1 MTDRPSDRSHQHH
14 TVPGAAPPAPR
25 QSRWRKRLGKWTGAV
40 SDIMRLAPPR
50 HRVLVVVG
58 SFVSSV
64 LDLIGLT
71 MMVPLIIAATDVQ
84 GPTKGIVVALQ
95 NILGGIG
102 LPFTPAAILTIII
115 VGLTLKALA
124 GVLVTRY
131 VNQVV
136 VKVTRDMR
144 IRMIRSLLGARWGYF
159 VRQPVGRLAFAI
171 GPEAEASGQSFEALT
186 TLIASC
192 LQVLVFVTIIALLS
206 WQLLAIAI
214 ASACVVGLWFGGLV
228 RQSRREA
235 KERRQE
241 ARQRTAK
248 FTDTLIGIK
257 PIRAMGR
264 ADQFADLFE
273 DEARSAAKGARGR
286 IMAPEY
292 AADLQEPVIGALL
305 AVGFYLAITRL
316 SLQIHDLLIMSILIV
331 KTIAALMPMQRV
343 AQRFIQSYDQYRS
356 LNRLLET
363 SESARETWS
372 GHATPDLR
380 REITF
385 EQVTFGYREQP
396 ILTELNLR
404 IPTGA
409 ITALIGQSGVGK
421 STIVDLLVGL
431 YQPQGGAIRV
441 DGVDLSELDIAL
453 WRRDIGYIPQ
463 EVLLFHDTIR
473 NNVTLYEDGIS
484 DEAVMHALTAAGA
497 REFVLG
503 AGQGLDTIVGE
514 RGNRLSGGQR
524 QRISIARALLH
535 RPSILILDE
544 ATTGLDQDTEWSI
557 CQHIRT
563 LCETTGVTVLTV
575 SHQLAWQQAADL
587 VYRIEAGKAN
597 PTTPPRRAITD
608 VAETAA

>member
-14 TVPGAAPPAPR
+14 TVPGATPPVPR
-25 QSRWRKRLGKWTGAV
+25 PSRWRKRLGKWTGAV

-58 SFVSSV
+58 SFVSSL

-192 LQVLVFVTIIALLS
+192 LQVLVFVAIIALLS
-206 WQLLAIAI
+206 WQLLLIAI
-214 ASACVVGLWFGGLV
+214 VAACIVGLWFGGLV

-343 AQRFIQSYDQYRS
+343 GQRFIQSYDQYRS

-372 GHATPDLR
+372 GRATPDLR

-431 YQPQGGAIRV
+431 YQPQSGAIRV

-535 RPSILILDE
+535 RPSVLILDE

-563 LCETTGVTVLTV
+563 LCETTGVTVLAV

-587 VYRIEAGKAN
+587 VYRVEAGTAN
-597 PTTPPRRAITD
+597 PTTAPRRAVTD
-608 VAETAA
+608 VAGTAA

>member
-1 MTDRPSDRSHQHH
+1 VTDRPSDRSRQHH
-14 TVPGAAPPAPR
+14 TVPGAAPR
-25 QSRWRKRLGKWTGAV
+25 LSRWRKRLGKWTSAV
-40 SDIMRLAPPR
+40 SDIMHLAPPR

-71 MMVPLIIAATDVQ
+71 MMVPLIIAATDLQ
-84 GPTKGIVVALQ
+84 GSSKGIVVALHAA
-95 NILGGIG
+95 LDRIG
-102 LPFTPAAILTIII
+102 LPFTPPAILTIII
-115 VGLTLKALA
+115 VGLALKAVV
-124 GVLVTRY
+124 GVIVTRY
-131 VNQVV
+131 VGQVV

-144 IRMIRSLLGARWGYF
+144 IRMIRSLLGARWSYF
-159 VRQPVGRLAFAI
+159 LRQPVGRLAFAI
-171 GPEAEASGQSFEALT
+171 GPEAEAAGQSFQVLT
-186 TLIASC
+186 TLIAAC
-192 LQVLVFVTIIALLS
+192 LQVLVFVAIIAILS
-206 WQLLAIAI
+206 WQLLIIAMI
-214 ASACVVGLWFGGLV
+214 GAGIVGLWFGGLV

-248 FTDTLIGIK
+248 FTDALIGIK

-264 ADQFADLFE
+264 ADQFADLFV
-273 DEARSAAKGARGR
+273 DEARSAARSARGR
-286 IMAPEY
+286 ILAPEY

-305 AVGFYLAITRL
+305 AVGFYVAITRMN
-316 SLQIHDLLIMSILIV
+316 LQVHDLLIMSILIV
-331 KTIAALMPMQRV
+331 KTIAAMMPIQRL
-343 AQRFIQSYDQYRS
+343 AQRCIQSYDQYRS

-372 GHATPDLR
+372 GRATPDLR

-396 ILTELNLR
+396 ILKELNLR

-431 YQPQGGAIRV
+431 YQPQSGAIRV
-441 DGVDLSELDIAL
+441 DGVDLSEIDIAL
-453 WRRDIGYIPQ
+453 WRQDIGYIPQ

-473 NNVTLYEDGIS
+473 HNVTLYEEGIS
-484 DEAVMHALTAAGA
+484 DDAVMQALTAAGA
-497 REFVLG
+497 RDFVLA
-503 AGQGLDTIVGE
+503 AGQGLDTVVGE

-535 RPSILILDE
+535 QPQILILDE

-557 CQHIRT
+557 CQHIRK
-563 LCETTGVTVLTV
+563 LCESTGVTVLAV

-587 VYRIEAGKAN
+587 VYRIEAGKAV
-597 PTTPPRRAITD
+597 PTTAPKRGLPDLAG
-608 VAETAA
+608 TAA

>member
-1 MTDRPSDRSHQHH
+1 MPRP
-14 TVPGAAPPAPR
+14 
-25 QSRWRKRLGKWTGAV
+25 SRWRKRLGKWTGAV

-58 SFVSSV
+58 SFVSSL

-192 LQVLVFVTIIALLS
+192 LQVLVFVAIIALLS
-206 WQLLAIAI
+206 WQLLLIAI
-214 ASACVVGLWFGGLV
+214 VAACIVGLWFGGLV

-343 AQRFIQSYDQYRS
+343 GQRFIQSYDQYRS

-385 EQVTFGYREQP
+385 EQVGLLQLPFGEYPDAHLIRIRRNKVNLADP
-396 ILTELNLR
+396 SDSSLTETLTWYAADVPYPLLR
-404 IPTGA
+404 ITTTTYPVRA
-409 ITALIGQSGVGK
+409 AAARRVIAAMSDTAVLDFIKQFPQYDDVNGVEQS
-421 STIVDLLVGL
+421 
-431 YQPQGGAIRV
+431 
-441 DGVDLSELDIAL
+441 
-453 WRRDIGYIPQ
+453 
-463 EVLLFHDTIR
+463 
-473 NNVTLYEDGIS
+473 
-484 DEAVMHALTAAGA
+484 
-497 REFVLG
+497 EFVGGRRNGDLFR
-503 AGQGLDTIVGE
+503 ANIASCDFDPRVG
-514 RGNRLSGGQR
+514 SAV
-524 QRISIARALLH
+524 ARANGRHGPVHPAVGCRL
-535 RPSILILDE
+535 
-544 ATTGLDQDTEWSI
+544 
-557 CQHIRT
+557 
-563 LCETTGVTVLTV
+563 
-575 SHQLAWQQAADL
+575 
-587 VYRIEAGKAN
+587 
-597 PTTPPRRAITD
+597 PR
-608 VAETAA
+608 